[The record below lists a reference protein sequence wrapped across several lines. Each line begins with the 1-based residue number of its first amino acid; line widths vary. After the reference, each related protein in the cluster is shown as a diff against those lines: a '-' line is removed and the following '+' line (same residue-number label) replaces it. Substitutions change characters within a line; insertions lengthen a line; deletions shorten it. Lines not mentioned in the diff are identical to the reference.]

1 LVCTRRWSLDNVRIV
16 KEITDAFAGNR
27 IDDRIL
33 SQYFAPDFEHVVNG
47 RRSDLR
53 GYSEHLARYMREYER
68 FRISELDEP
77 IAADDRVVTSYTL
90 VGEKRDGG
98 KEEMAI
104 MAIWRLEDGKVKSL
118 HEVDAPVEG

>member
-1 LVCTRRWSLDNVRIV
+1 MDNVQIV
-16 KEITDAFAGNR
+16 KQITDAFAENR

-53 GYSEHLARYMREYER
+53 GYADHLARYMRDYER
-68 FRISELDEP
+68 FRISEIDEP
-77 IAADDRVVTSYTL
+77 FAADDKVVTSYTL
-90 VGEKRDGG
+90 EGEKRDGE
-98 KEEMAI
+98 KEEMAV

-118 HEVDAPVEG
+118 HEVDAPLEH